1 MPPIPPTPVV
11 EYAAPEI
18 QSMGAYP
25 PIFGFFDTLDQNSVN
40 YVSNT
45 GFNVSVMARSE
56 DGLYWMYVRIFYPNS
71 TSSLIPIIDTNNSSL
86 SCLPYTDKTKK
97 GCSNYVNYAG
107 ATRNVKIN
115 ADVLKA
121 LPQGFYRVQATVRG
135 WVSGKSSNWTDVG
148 YIRIQNTVNQAP
160 TLVANSISIN
170 PTVPTSGD
178 TVSFS
183 CTFIDDV
190 GLTFTKFSYKYNN
203 GPLTSNGSSSGGP
216 FNGAFIG
223 FTQNEIGPSTYTYR
237 IMYPGRYLFR
247 MDAQDGK
254 GLATFC
260 EKEFVVEPAGPP
272 LSPRFGAITQ
282 ANDGYSVQVE
292 NYDPTFKWAVR
303 AWEGKVAISNT
314 GLITVSGITNNV
326 EVTVYLVVSKLGYV
340 DLELQYKGSSI
351 ALPPLIPTFDSI
363 IPEAKGFSVKILNYS
378 SQYLWNVTVSAGNL
392 LTRYENGKFNGWYG
406 VTNLPPNTAATITIT
421 TIRNGHTSGTT
432 IVSGTSP

>member
-1 MPPIPPTPVV
+1 VPPIPPTPVV

-18 QSMGAYP
+18 QPMGAYP
-25 PIFGFFDTLDQNSVN
+25 PIYGFFDTLDQNSVN

-97 GCSNYVNYAG
+97 GCSNYVNYAV
-107 ATRNVKIN
+107 ASRNVKIN

-203 GPLTSNGSSSGGP
+203 GPLTWNGSSSGGP

-303 AWEGKVAISNT
+303 ASPGKVAISNT

-351 ALPPLIPTFDSI
+351 ALPPLIPTFDSTI
-363 IPEAKGFSVKILNYS
+363 SEPKGFSVKILNYS
-378 SQYLWNVTVSAGNL
+378 TQYLWSATVSAGTL
-392 LTRYENGKFNGWYG
+392 FTRYEGGKFNGWYG

-421 TIRNGHTSGTT
+421 TTKNGHTSGSTV
-432 IVSGTSP
+432 VSGTSP